1 MPRPSLPAESRR
13 TEVLQVRLS
22 QSEKTELEAGATAL
36 GVSAGALMREAG
48 LEKARHNTA
57 SNRTR
62 KKPRAG

>member
-1 MPRPSLPAESRR
+1 M
-13 TEVLQVRLS
+13 RLS
-22 QSEKTELEAGATAL
+22 QSEKAEIEAGAIAL